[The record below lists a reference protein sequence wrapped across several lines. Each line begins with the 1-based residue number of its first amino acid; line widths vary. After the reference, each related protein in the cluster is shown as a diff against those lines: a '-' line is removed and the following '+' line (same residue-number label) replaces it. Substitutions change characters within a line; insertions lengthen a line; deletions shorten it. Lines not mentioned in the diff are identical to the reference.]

1 MEDDAPDFPPNRVND
16 LKVTISGNEI
26 SITFTA
32 TGEDLDDGTATRYE
46 LKYSSNGT
54 ITEDNWDDFDAI
66 DDSSNDVVNGTLT
79 PALAGEEMKLI
90 LKTSMFQYD
99 TKYYMALKAF
109 DKAKHSSELSINAV
123 FNNIPFPENDD
134 EGLSGGAIAG
144 IIIGVLLA
152 VGLLAFGVIF
162 AKRKGLF

>member
-1 MEDDAPDFPPNRVND
+1 M
-16 LKVTISGNEI
+16 
-26 SITFTA
+26 
-32 TGEDLDDGTATRYE
+32 
-46 LKYSSNGT
+46 KYSSNGT

-99 TKYYMALKAF
+99 TKYYIALKAF
-109 DKAKHSSELSINAV
+109 DAKQSSELSNNAV

-134 EGLSGGAIAG
+134 EGLTGGAIAG

-152 VGLLAFGVIF
+152 VGLLAFGVVF